1 VPFPAAGFLC
11 PARPAARF
19 PARFER
25 APTGDP
31 ALMPTPARNALAIVG
46 AGPVG
51 LEAAAAALERGFDVH
66 LFERGQVGAH
76 AIALGHVRMF
86 STWRASVGPAGARLL
101 ARQGWTAPPAD
112 ERPTGAELA
121 ERVLAPLVAAP
132 ELKTRVHEYAQ
143 VVHIGR
149 QATLRAERA
158 GDAARAERPF
168 RLLVRDHGG
177 RESVL
182 HAFAVIDASGTYA
195 SPNWAGTGGIPARGE
210 LYLAPQMSYH
220 CDDVRGLRRARHAG
234 KRTLVIGGGATAAT
248 TVTELAQLAA
258 EVPGTTITWVTRGTG
273 PFAGET
279 ANDLLAARAELFA
292 AAHALREGGGAAI
305 TWVGGAEVEGLEYNS
320 ATHKYRVA
328 LEVAGKARLEEAD
341 QVIVNAGYRPDLGFC
356 RELEVHERGGALEC
370 AEPGFHVVGAKA
382 GGRAGGFLPE
392 AGWAQ
397 VESVI
402 GALADK
408 MPQSTAS

>member
-1 VPFPAAGFLC
+1 
-11 PARPAARF
+11 
-19 PARFER
+19 
-25 APTGDP
+25 
-31 ALMPTPARNALAIVG
+31 MPVPARNTLAIVG

-66 LFERGQVGAH
+66 VFERGEVGAH
-76 AIALGHVRMF
+76 PIAWGHVRMF
-86 STWRASVGPAGARLL
+86 TPWRANVGPASARLL
-101 ARQGWTAPPAD
+101 ARNGWTAPPAD

-121 ERVLAPLVAAP
+121 ERVLAPLAAAP

-143 VVHIGR
+143 VVHVGR

-158 GDAARAERPF
+158 GEPARAGRPF

-177 RESVL
+177 RENVL
-182 HAFAVIDASGTYA
+182 HAFAVIDASGTYG

-234 KRTLVIGGGATAAT
+234 KRTLVIGGGATACT

-258 EVPGTTITWVTRGTG
+258 EAPGTSITWVTRGTG
-273 PFAGET
+273 PFAGEIAT
-279 ANDLLAARAELFA
+279 DPLAARAELFA
-292 AAHALREGGGAAI
+292 AAHALREGNDPAI
-305 TWVGGAEVEGLEYNS
+305 TWVGGAEVEGFEYNS

-328 LEVAGKARLEEAD
+328 LDVAGQARLEEAD
-341 QVIVNAGYRPDLGFC
+341 QVIVNAGFRPDLAPF

-370 AEPGFHVVGAKA
+370 SEPGFHVVGAKA
-382 GGRAGGFLPE
+382 CGRDGGFVLE
-392 AGWAQ
+392 SGWAQ
-397 VESVI
+397 AGSAVA
-402 GALADK
+402 ALA
-408 MPQSTAS
+408 ARLAEHAGA